1 MSADHSDDV
10 TAAIRPEL
18 RSWLAGGKPWI
29 VALGAAA
36 FEALDKEDR
45 GALHTQVTAEK
56 LASAAHQAREWQF
69 ENPGPV
75 QAIADEFAG
84 IFTRFSALADEYV
97 VAAEFTPDDPSP
109 DLDGRLERAILAL
122 YEAEHAAE
130 RGEEFFKQSY
140 IKGQGWQ

>member
-1 MSADHSDDV
+1 VSADHSDNV

-18 RSWLAGGKPWI
+18 RSWLAGGEPWV

-36 FEALDKEDR
+36 FEVLDKENR
-45 GALHTQVTAEK
+45 GALHAQLTSEK
-56 LASAAHQAREWQF
+56 LASAAHQARAWQF
-69 ENPGPV
+69 KNPGPV
-75 QAIADEFAG
+75 QVIADEFAG
-84 IFTRFSALADEYV
+84 IFNKFTALADEYV

-130 RGEEFFKQSY
+130 RGEESFKQSY
-140 IKGQGWQ
+140 IEEQGGQ